1 MARLRTP
8 LPTLTARQIDILKF
22 IMDYYLRHL
31 SYPQKAEIGRRF
43 GASSRNIN
51 GMVRPL
57 FRKGDLKDL
66 PGRGLYE
73 ISEQGIERLQAMGVE
88 IPSELV
94 EFDKQEE
101 LAGIH

>member
-8 LPTLTARQIDILKF
+8 LPTLTARQIEILRF
-22 IMDYYLRHL
+22 VMSYYLQHL
-31 SYPQKAEIGRRF
+31 SYPTKAEIGRKF
-43 GASSRNIN
+43 GASSRNIT

-66 PGRGLYE
+66 PGRGSYE
-73 ISEQGIERLQAMGVE
+73 ISNQGIERLQAMGVE

-94 EFDKQEE
+94 ESDTQQEF
-101 LAGIH
+101 ASIR